1 MHKEAW
7 DISWGALW
15 KIFLM
20 ILIGIVLFYV
30 KSVLLMVFMAL
41 IISSALHGPVEW
53 LQQKKIPRVV
63 STLAI
68 FLLGGGVLIAL
79 LYVIVPVALIQLKY
93 FLSTFSALRVP
104 LLSIVGLP
112 DILSRI
118 DQGIGGIMDA
128 VVYGGPNVIK
138 FISNFIGNV
147 FFIAVSLVIAFYLTL
162 SRDGVERFIQAVFPP
177 SQEGYFTNLYH
188 RTRRKLGHW
197 LGGQLILSFIVSI
210 LVLLGLSLL
219 RVDYALILALLAFVL
234 ELVPYV
240 GPIVVGAIAFLVTFP
255 KSLALAILVVVVF
268 TIIQQIES
276 HALVPL
282 VMGKTIGI
290 DPVMIVIAMLA
301 GSDLAGI
308 AGIIVAVPAVIIFQE
323 VLDDWGARKRA

>member
-20 ILIGIVLFYV
+20 IVIGVVLFYV

-41 IISSALHGPVEW
+41 IISSALHGPVGW
-53 LQQKKIPRVV
+53 LQEKKIPRIF

-68 FLLGGGVLIAL
+68 FLFAGGLVAFL
-79 LYVIVPVALIQLKY
+79 LYIIVPVALIQLKY
-93 FLSTFSALRVP
+93 FLSTFSAIRVP
-104 LLSIVGLP
+104 LLSIIGLP

-128 VVYGGPNVIK
+128 VIYGGPNVIK
-138 FISNFIGNV
+138 LISDFVGNV
-147 FFIAVSLVIAFYLTL
+147 FFMAVSLVIAFYLTL

-177 SQEGYFTNLYH
+177 SQESYFVSLYH

-197 LGGQLILSFIVSI
+197 LGGQLILSVIVAV
-210 LVLLGLSLL
+210 LVFVGLSLL
-219 RVDYALILALLAFVL
+219 RVDYALILALLALVL

-240 GPIVVGAIAFLVTFP
+240 GPIVVGTIAFLIVLP
-255 KSLALAILVVVVF
+255 KSLMLAILVVVVF
-268 TIIQQIES
+268 TLIQQIES

-290 DPVMIVIAMLA
+290 NPVMIVIAMLA

-308 AGIIVAVPAVIIFQE
+308 AGIIVAVPTIIIFQE
-323 VLDDWGARKRA
+323 LLDDWGARKRG